1 MYLEKIWNSSKFRPI
16 TNSIKTIIKFSN
28 LEESLLMSDPNVL
41 NLWSKIVLRQNFIAQ
56 PPF

>member
-1 MYLEKIWNSSKFRPI
+1 MYLEKIWNSAKFRPI

-41 NLWSKIVLRQNFIAQ
+41 NLWSKIVLRQNFIAK

>member
-1 MYLEKIWNSSKFRPI
+1 MYLEKIWNSAKFRPI

-41 NLWSKIVLRQNFIAQ
+41 NL
-56 PPF
+56 